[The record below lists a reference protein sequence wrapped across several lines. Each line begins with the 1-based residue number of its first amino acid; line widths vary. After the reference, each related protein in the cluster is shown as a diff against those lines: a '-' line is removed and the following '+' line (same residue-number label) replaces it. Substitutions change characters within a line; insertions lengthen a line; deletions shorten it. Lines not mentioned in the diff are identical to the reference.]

1 MLFENI
7 REETIHIAI
16 LNKGT
21 DVWRPA
27 SALQV
32 GPHTYVVLLTQGY
45 DPEIEEWEFPP
56 GSIVVCEEK
65 ALREGTV
72 LVAVPRA

>member
-27 SALQV
+27 RALQV
-32 GPHTYVVLLTQGY
+32 GPFAFVVLLTQGY
-45 DPEIEEWEFPP
+45 NPEIEEQESPP
-56 GSIVVCEEK
+56 GSMVVCREK

-72 LVAVPRA
+72 LVAVSRA